1 MIRHA
6 LTIVIAGCTMA
17 VSTPAFACST
27 CFGAQDSPQ
36 THGMNMAIFAMLG
49 TTYAL
54 FGAMLTTAFFLWR
67 KTRRELQSSSSN
79 EETTPEL
86 AKGDLSHG

>member
-1 MIRHA
+1 MKRHA
-6 LTIVIAGCTMA
+6 LTLAIVGFTMA

-36 THGMNMAIFAMLG
+36 TQGMNMAIFAMLG
-49 TTYAL
+49 TTYTL

-79 EETTPEL
+79 EDTPPEL
-86 AKGDLSHG
+86 AEGELSHG